1 MDKPKR
7 AQKRNDILSALDN
20 IEEIDVI
27 LSEREIR
34 LLNNIFSDLNDFT
47 RIVDNIDDAISDR
60 IIDSRDVGV
69 LYQSISKLVS
79 HRSKAR
85 RVRKESRARW
95 FFEFPEMIIEKYL
108 RARSCN
114 VYLFLKIPLMWR
126 KKL

>member
-7 AQKRNDILSALDN
+7 AQKRNDALSALDD

-69 LYQSISKLVS
+69 LYQSISKLVN

-85 RVRKESRARW
+85 WVRKESRARW

-108 RARSCN
+108 HARSCMHQ
-114 VYLFLKIPLMWR
+114 VKF
-126 KKL
+126 

>member
-47 RIVDNIDDAISDR
+47 RIVDNIDTALSER
-60 IIDSRDVGV
+60 EIDSRDVGV
-69 LYQSISKLVS
+69 LYQSISKLVD

-85 RVRKESRARW
+85 RVRKDSSARW
-95 FFEFPEMIIEKYL
+95 FFEFPEMIMEKLL
-108 RARSCN
+108 RAWG
-114 VYLFLKIPLMWR
+114 P
-126 KKL
+126 